1 MLSRLERFERKQRF
15 QKGLSRLAES
25 DPSLYARFVAARSF
39 GSQIRIRE
47 YHLTNACNIRCKGCW
62 FFAFGHDQTSREEK
76 ALSEWQAFADQQRR
90 SRINAA
96 LLIGGEPTLF
106 LDRILAFVEAM
117 RYVTISTNGLRKLP
131 NDERYAQV
139 GMLVTLFG
147 GGPLDDE
154 LRAIR
159 PSGRTFRGLFD
170 EALLNYRN
178 DPRATFV
185 FAVTEAS
192 VPYVDETVKRIRDN
206 GNRVTINFY
215 SQYNTGHPLKLANE
229 RRLLDAV
236 MDAKRKFPETIL
248 SHTEHIR
255 GAITGTAWCGTFSG
269 ETCPSISQSHPSNAA
284 RIANGHPYLPFFDT
298 YKADL
303 KTLEV
308 CCTSGHCDGCRDSQ
322 AVFSWQLVNAER
334 ALDEV
339 DSARTWVEVAEAYW
353 SQFIWTPYHWSKRSP
368 PSLQEAELAVPR
380 HEEIE
385 TC

>member
-1 MLSRLERFERKQRF
+1 MQ
-15 QKGLSRLAES
+15 
-25 DPSLYARFVAARSF
+25 
-39 GSQIRIRE
+39 
-47 YHLTNACNIRCKGCW
+47 
-62 FFAFGHDQTSREEK
+62 
-76 ALSEWQAFADQQRR
+76 QQRGA
-90 SRINAA
+90 RINTA

-106 LDRILAFVEAM
+106 LDRIHAFVKAM

-131 NDERYAQV
+131 YDERFAQV

-154 LRAIR
+154 LRGIK
-159 PSGRTFRGLFD
+159 PSGHTFRGLFD
-170 EALLNYRN
+170 EALRNYRD

-185 FAVTEAS
+185 FAVTEGS
-192 VPYVDETVKRIRDN
+192 VPYIDETVKRIRDN

-215 SQYNTGHPLKLANE
+215 SQYNTGHPLKLVNE

-236 MDAKRKFPETIL
+236 MEAKRKYPQTIL
-248 SHTEHIR
+248 SHLEHIR
-255 GAITGTAWCGTFSG
+255 GVITGTAWCGTFSG
-269 ETCPSISQSHPSNAA
+269 ESCPSISQSHPANAA

-334 ALDEV
+334 ALEDV
-339 DSARTWVEVAEAYW
+339 SSARTWVEVAEAYW
-353 SQFIWTPYHWSKRSP
+353 SQFVWTPYHWSKRAAISVQDP
-368 PSLQEAELAVPR
+368 VTSHTAVSEVEL
-380 HEEIE
+380 
-385 TC
+385 C